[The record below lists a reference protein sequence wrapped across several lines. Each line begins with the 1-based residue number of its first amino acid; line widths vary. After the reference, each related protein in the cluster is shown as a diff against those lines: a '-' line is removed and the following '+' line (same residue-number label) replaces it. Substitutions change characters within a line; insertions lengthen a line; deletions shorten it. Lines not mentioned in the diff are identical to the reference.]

1 MIEIRSLGSSSAGNA
16 YRITDG
22 HTSLLLEAGLKY
34 RDLQRALDFRVSRLD
49 GCLISHEHADHSVA
63 VKDLM
68 HAGVTIYTSKGTA
81 DALGISGHRVQ
92 HVTAKQLFAIG
103 TWTILPF
110 ETQHDAAEPRGFL
123 LVSDRGGKVLFATDT
138 YYIRYRFSGLT
149 HIMVEC
155 NYSLEILRRNV
166 LDGRVAPALKSR
178 VMRSHFSLE
187 HVKQFLQANDLS
199 QVCEIHLLHLSDS
212 NSDEDAFKQEIMAL
226 TGKPVYVAGR

>member
-22 HTSLLLEAGLKY
+22 HTPLLLEAGLRYK
-34 RDLQRALDFRVSRLD
+34 DIQRALAFRVSGLAA
-49 GCLISHEHADHSVA
+49 CLITHEHGDHSAA
-63 VKDLM
+63 VKDLIR
-68 HAGVTIYTSKGTA
+68 AGVTVYTSQGTA
-81 DALGISGHRVQ
+81 DVLGVSGHRVQ
-92 HVTAKQLFAIG
+92 HVRAKQPFTIG

-110 ETQHDAAEPRGFL
+110 ETEHDAAEPLGFL
-123 LVSDRGGKVLFATDT
+123 LASSAGGKLLFATDT
-138 YYIRYRFSGLT
+138 YFVRYRFKDLT

-166 LDGRVAPALKSR
+166 VEGRVPAPLKNR
-178 VMRSHFSLE
+178 VMKSHFSLE
-187 HVKQFLQANDLS
+187 NVKDFLRANDLS
-199 QVCEIHLLHLSDS
+199 QVREIHLLHLSDS